1 MFLFLH
7 PSLCLSF
14 CLLLSLSLSALKK
27 VGKDNEGV
35 GVSVVSRHLITLACN
50 QLQGDVWPCQ
60 SLMCLQL
67 RVRNY
72 CWSTAPFPLLSLHLS
87 VSNSRDCHGRGSMAR
102 EKPERAGWVGFRL
115 WRPGSLAC
123 SSKKSRMA
131 GLHLNLTLAFS
142 VTRPDHL
149 QLFSFSLD
157 CFMGDAGE
165 QMFW

>member
-7 PSLCLSF
+7 PSLGLSF

-72 CWSTAPFPLLSLHLS
+72 CWSTAPFPLLSLHRS
-87 VSNSRDCHGRGSMAR
+87 VSNSRDCHGRVLW
-102 EKPERAGWVGFRL
+102 PERDRKGLGGWVSGC
-115 WRPGSLAC
+115 GSQ
-123 SSKKSRMA
+123 
-131 GLHLNLTLAFS
+131 GL
-142 VTRPDHL
+142 
-149 QLFSFSLD
+149 SLV
-157 CFMGDAGE
+157 AVRKAV
-165 QMFW
+165 WHV